1 MRNSCGTGLN
11 GVWCLLEQGQL
22 VSFSWL
28 ISNWFRY
35 SSCLWL
41 RVGDVDED
49 LQKSLIP
56 GEVQAGKE

>member
-1 MRNSCGTGLN
+1 MRNSWGTGSN
-11 GVWCLLEQGQL
+11 GVWRLLEQGQL

-35 SSCLWL
+35 SSCVVACG
-41 RVGDVDED
+41 RCDED

-56 GEVQAGKE
+56 GEAQAEKE